1 MWSRKGDGAVLKFR
15 VSTLVAVVVAMS
27 LVLGCEMAGSRA
39 EDNSRGTQAVVAQ
52 SAPSVKGPIE
62 PSPFVAVAEQVM
74 PGVVNIDTKKTVTSR
89 RGYGFD
95 EPFGR
100 LFRDLMPDFQQR
112 EYEVPSYASGFIFRE
127 DGYVVTNNHVVADAD
142 EIVVRLADETEY
154 PAEVVGTDPNTDIAI
169 LKIED
174 GDLPFVRLGDSDAI
188 RVGDWAIAIG
198 NPFGRLEGS
207 VTVGVISAKGR
218 SALSIMGGT
227 PALQD
232 FIQTDAS
239 INFGNSGGPLVNIR
253 GEAVGMNTA
262 INPLGQGI
270 GFAIPIN
277 MVKHVAAEII
287 EFGKVSWGYLGILP
301 QEIDRDLAD
310 ALDVEPKS
318 GILVGSVVEDSPAD
332 VAGIRRR
339 DIILELDGEPVS
351 GDVDDFR
358 LNVARKGTGKE
369 VDVAVLRDG
378 DRKVLKVKLGE
389 RPTEYAQA
397 GERRE
402 REDWLGLVVDG
413 VTGTEGSRHTPP
425 EVESGVVVVGVE
437 QGSPAYEEGIR
448 PGDFIEE
455 INGEEVEDLD
465 DYERLAEDARGEGDK
480 PVLFLVR
487 RDGMNRYVAVKP
499 SQD

>member
-1 MWSRKGDGAVLKFR
+1 M
-15 VSTLVAVVVAMS
+15 AMS

-39 EDNSRGTQAVVAQ
+39 EDNSLGKRAVAVQ
-52 SAPSVKGPIE
+52 STPQVPGAIE

-74 PGVVNIDTKKTVTSR
+74 PGVVNIDTKKTVTS
-89 RGYGFD
+89 GQEFD
-95 EPFGR
+95 FNEPFGR
-100 LFRDLMPDFQQR
+100 LFRDLVPDFRQR

-142 EIVVRLADETEY
+142 EIIVRLADETEY

-169 LKIED
+169 LKIDES
-174 GDLPFVRLGDSDAI
+174 DLPFVRLGDSDAI

-218 SALSIMGGT
+218 SALSIVGGT

-310 ALDVEPKS
+310 ALGVEPKR

-332 VAGIRRR
+332 QAGIRRR

-358 LNVARKGTGKE
+358 LIVAQKGMGKE
-369 VDVAVLRDG
+369 VNVAVLRDG
-378 DRKVLKVKLGE
+378 DRKALKVKLGE
-389 RPTEYAQA
+389 RPTEIAQT

-402 REDWLGLVVDG
+402 RQNWLGLAVDD
-413 VTGTEGSRHTPP
+413 VSGTQGSRHAPP

-448 PGDFIEE
+448 PGDIIEE
-455 INGEEVEDLD
+455 INGEEVTGLD
-465 DYERLAEDARGEGDK
+465 DYERLAKDARGERDK
-480 PVLFLVR
+480 PVLFLVQ

-499 SQD
+499 SRD

>member
-1 MWSRKGDGAVLKFR
+1 
-15 VSTLVAVVVAMS
+15 MS

-39 EDNSRGTQAVVAQ
+39 EDNPRGNQAVTIQ
-52 SAPSVKGPIE
+52 STPPREGGIE
-62 PSPFVAVAEQVM
+62 PSPFVRVAEQVM
-74 PGVVNIDTKKTVTSR
+74 PGVVNIDTKKTVTSGR
-89 RGYGFD
+89 EFEFD

-100 LFRDLMPDFQQR
+100 LFRDLIPDFRQR
-112 EYEVPSYASGFIFRE
+112 EYEVPSYASGFLFRE
-127 DGYVVTNNHVVADAD
+127 DGYVVTNNHVVEQAD

-154 PAEVVGTDPNTDIAI
+154 PAEIVGTDPNTDIAI
-169 LKIED
+169 LRVDD
-174 GDLPFVRLGDSDAI
+174 GDLPVVPLGDSDAI

-277 MVKHVAAEII
+277 LVKHVAEEII
-287 EFGKVSWGYLGILP
+287 QFGKVSWGYLGILP

-332 VAGIRRR
+332 RAGVRRR
-339 DIILELDGEPVS
+339 DIILEFDDEPVT

-358 LNVARKGTGKE
+358 LNVAQKGMGRE
-369 VDVAVLRDG
+369 VEVVVLRDG
-378 DRKVLKVKLGE
+378 DRKSLKVKLGE
-389 RPTEYAQA
+389 RPTESVQA

-402 REDWLGLVVDG
+402 RENWLGLAVDE
-413 VTGTEGSRHTPP
+413 VTGTQGSRNAPP

-448 PGDFIEE
+448 PGDLIEE

-465 DYERLAEDARGEGDK
+465 DYERFAEDAREQRDK

-487 RDGMNRYVAVKP
+487 RDDINRYVAVKP

>member
-1 MWSRKGDGAVLKFR
+1 LKLS
-15 VSTLVAVVVAMS
+15 VSTLVAVAATVC
-27 LVLGCEMAGSRA
+27 LVLGCEMAGSQA
-39 EDNSRGTQAVVAQ
+39 EDNSQGGRAAAVESMPPVRGA
-52 SAPSVKGPIE
+52 IE
-62 PSPFVAVAEQVM
+62 PSPFVAVAEKVM
-74 PGVVNIDTKKTVTSR
+74 PGVVNIDTKKTVTSGR
-89 RGYGFD
+89 DFQFD

-100 LFRDLMPDFQQR
+100 LFRDLIPDFQQR
-112 EYEVPSYASGFIFRE
+112 DYEVPSYASGFIFRE

-142 EIVVRLADETEY
+142 EIVVRLADESEY
-154 PAEVVGTDPNTDIAI
+154 PAEVVGVDPNTDIAI
-169 LKIED
+169 LRID
-174 GDLPFVRLGDSDAI
+174 NGNLPVVPLGDSDAI

-218 SALSIMGGT
+218 SALSIVGGT

-239 INFGNSGGPLVNIR
+239 INFGNSGGPLVNIM

-277 MVKHVAAEII
+277 MIKHVAQEII

-301 QEIDRDLAD
+301 QEIDHDLAE
-310 ALDVEPKS
+310 ALGVKPKS

-332 VAGIRRR
+332 DAGMRRR

-358 LNVARKGTGKE
+358 LSVAEKGTGKE
-369 VDVAVLRDG
+369 VDVVVLRDG
-378 DRKVLKVKLGE
+378 DRKRLRVKLGE

-402 REDWLGLVVDG
+402 RENWLGLSVDDVKG
-413 VTGTEGSRHTPP
+413 AQGSGHAPP

-448 PGDFIEE
+448 PGDLIEE
-455 INGEEVEDLD
+455 INGEEVGDLS
-465 DYERLAEDARGEGDK
+465 DYERLADEAAGEGNK
-480 PVLFLVR
+480 PVLFLVK
-487 RDGMNRYVAVKP
+487 RDEMNRYVAVKP

>member
-1 MWSRKGDGAVLKFR
+1 MKAGDKHALSRKGEGTVLKFR

-52 SAPSVKGPIE
+52 SAPPVKGPIE

-74 PGVVNIDTKKTVTSR
+74 PGVVNIDTKKTVTSGR
-89 RGYGFD
+89 QFGFD

-100 LFRDLMPDFQQR
+100 LFRDLIPDFQER

-142 EIVVRLADETEY
+142 EIVVRLADETEF

-174 GDLPFVRLGDSDAI
+174 GDLPFVRLGDSDDI

-239 INFGNSGGPLVNIR
+239 INFGTS
-253 GEAVGMNTA
+253 E
-262 INPLGQGI
+262 
-270 GFAIPIN
+270 
-277 MVKHVAAEII
+277 
-287 EFGKVSWGYLGILP
+287 GKRW
-301 QEIDRDLAD
+301 E
-310 ALDVEPKS
+310 
-318 GILVGSVVEDSPAD
+318 
-332 VAGIRRR
+332 
-339 DIILELDGEPVS
+339 
-351 GDVDDFR
+351 
-358 LNVARKGTGKE
+358 
-369 VDVAVLRDG
+369 
-378 DRKVLKVKLGE
+378 
-389 RPTEYAQA
+389 
-397 GERRE
+397 
-402 REDWLGLVVDG
+402 
-413 VTGTEGSRHTPP
+413 
-425 EVESGVVVVGVE
+425 
-437 QGSPAYEEGIR
+437 
-448 PGDFIEE
+448 
-455 INGEEVEDLD
+455 
-465 DYERLAEDARGEGDK
+465 
-480 PVLFLVR
+480 
-487 RDGMNRYVAVKP
+487 
-499 SQD
+499 

>member
-1 MWSRKGDGAVLKFR
+1 
-15 VSTLVAVVVAMS
+15 
-27 LVLGCEMAGSRA
+27 
-39 EDNSRGTQAVVAQ
+39 
-52 SAPSVKGPIE
+52 
-62 PSPFVAVAEQVM
+62 
-74 PGVVNIDTKKTVTSR
+74 
-89 RGYGFD
+89 
-95 EPFGR
+95 
-100 LFRDLMPDFQQR
+100 
-112 EYEVPSYASGFIFRE
+112 
-127 DGYVVTNNHVVADAD
+127 
-142 EIVVRLADETEY
+142 
-154 PAEVVGTDPNTDIAI
+154 
-169 LKIED
+169 
-174 GDLPFVRLGDSDAI
+174 LGDSDAI

-277 MVKHVAAEII
+277 LVKHVAEEII
-287 EFGKVSWGYLGILP
+287 QFGKVSWGYLGILP

-332 VAGIRRR
+332 RAGVRRR
-339 DIILELDGEPVS
+339 DIILEFDDEPVT

-358 LNVARKGTGKE
+358 LNVAQKGMGRE
-369 VDVAVLRDG
+369 VEVVVLRDG
-378 DRKVLKVKLGE
+378 DRKSLKVKLGE
-389 RPTEYAQA
+389 RPTESVQA

-402 REDWLGLVVDG
+402 RENWLGLAVDE
-413 VTGTEGSRHTPP
+413 VTGTQGSRNAPP

-448 PGDFIEE
+448 PGDLIEE

-465 DYERLAEDARGEGDK
+465 DYERFAEDAREQRDK

-487 RDGMNRYVAVKP
+487 RDDINRYVAVKP

>member
-1 MWSRKGDGAVLKFR
+1 
-15 VSTLVAVVVAMS
+15 
-27 LVLGCEMAGSRA
+27 
-39 EDNSRGTQAVVAQ
+39 
-52 SAPSVKGPIE
+52 
-62 PSPFVAVAEQVM
+62 
-74 PGVVNIDTKKTVTSR
+74 
-89 RGYGFD
+89 
-95 EPFGR
+95 
-100 LFRDLMPDFQQR
+100 
-112 EYEVPSYASGFIFRE
+112 
-127 DGYVVTNNHVVADAD
+127 
-142 EIVVRLADETEY
+142 
-154 PAEVVGTDPNTDIAI
+154 
-169 LKIED
+169 
-174 GDLPFVRLGDSDAI
+174 
-188 RVGDWAIAIG
+188 
-198 NPFGRLEGS
+198 
-207 VTVGVISAKGR
+207 
-218 SALSIMGGT
+218 
-227 PALQD
+227 
-232 FIQTDAS
+232 
-239 INFGNSGGPLVNIR
+239 
-253 GEAVGMNTA
+253 VGMNTA

-339 DIILELDGEPVS
+339 DIILAFDGEPVS

-358 LNVARKGTGKE
+358 LNVAQKGMGKD

-378 DRKVLKVKLGE
+378 DRKVFKVKLGE
-389 RPTEYAQA
+389 RPTEIAQA

-402 REDWLGLVVDG
+402 REDWLGLAVDD
-413 VTGTEGSRHTPP
+413 VSGTQGSRHTPP
-425 EVESGVVVVGVE
+425 GVESGVVVVGVE

-448 PGDFIEE
+448 PGDLIEE

-465 DYERLAEDARGEGDK
+465 DYERLAEDARDEEDK